1 MTLQQLK
8 YAVTVAECG
17 TISAAAEKLFISQPS
32 LTTAIRELESEMG
45 VTIFSR
51 TNRGVI
57 VSREGEEFLGY
68 ARQILSQAQLLQE
81 RFSGREQGEK
91 RFAVSSQ
98 HFNFTV
104 LAFSRLVQNFR
115 GPRYSFH
122 FRETTTYEVLEDV
135 SQLRSEVGILA
146 LNEDNERFLR
156 RMFGKLGLEFTELK
170 RVQAE
175 LFVSA
180 EHPLAGRRFVTV
192 EDVSPYPCITFEQ
205 GEHNGQFF
213 FEGLSAVAAQSHKT
227 ICVRERATEYQLLPG
242 CGSIRH
248 VPGGVCEP
256 AFGAKAVPHHWIYPA
271 PGCDSLPHDL
281 GVHTGPAG
289 GSADIVYSY
298 TQLSFS
304 VFYKYQIYPYTEYNK
319 AKQNK
324 MLKGDLKS

>member
-32 LTTAIRELESEMG
+32 LTTAIRELEAEMG

-68 ARQILSQAQLLQE
+68 ARQILSQAQLMQE
-81 RFSGREQGEK
+81 RFGGREQGEK

-146 LNEDNERFLR
+146 LNEDSERFLR

-180 EHPLAGRRFVTV
+180 EHPLAGRRSVTV
-192 EDVSPYPCITFEQ
+192 EDVLPYPCITFEQ

-213 FEGLSAVAAQSHKT
+213 FEGLSAVAAQSPKT
-227 ICVRERATEYQLLPG
+227 ICVRERATEYQLLRALNGFSPD
-242 CGSIRH
+242 
-248 VPGGVCEP
+248 VGVSAMYREE
-256 AFGAKAVPHHWIYPA
+256 FV
-271 PGCDSLPHDL
+271 SLPL
-281 GVHTGPAG
+281 EPKQFHTIGYILRRDMTP
-289 GSADIVYSY
+289 SPM
-298 TQLSFS
+298 TL
-304 VFYKYQIYPYTEYNK
+304 EYIQ
-319 AKQNK
+319 A
-324 MLKGDLKS
+324 LREAALV

>member
-192 EDVSPYPCITFEQ
+192 EDVRPYPCITFEQ

-227 ICVRERATEYQLLPG
+227 ICVRERATEYQLLRALNGFSPD
-242 CGSIRH
+242 
-248 VPGGVCEP
+248 VGVSAMYREK
-256 AFGAKAVPHHWIYPA
+256 FV
-271 PGCDSLPHDL
+271 SLPL
-281 GVHTGPAG
+281 EPKQFHTIGYILRRDVTP
-289 GSADIVYSY
+289 SPM
-298 TQLSFS
+298 TL
-304 VFYKYQIYPYTEYNK
+304 EYIQ
-319 AKQNK
+319 A
-324 MLKGDLKS
+324 LREAALI

>member
-32 LTTAIRELESEMG
+32 LTAAIRELESEMG

-227 ICVRERATEYQLLPG
+227 ICVRERATEYQLLRALNGFSPD
-242 CGSIRH
+242 
-248 VPGGVCEP
+248 VGVSAMYREE
-256 AFGAKAVPHHWIYPA
+256 FV
-271 PGCDSLPHDL
+271 SLPL
-281 GVHTGPAG
+281 EPKQFHTIGYILRQDVTP
-289 GSADIVYSY
+289 SPM
-298 TQLSFS
+298 TL
-304 VFYKYQIYPYTEYNK
+304 EYIQ
-319 AKQNK
+319 A
-324 MLKGDLKS
+324 LREAASI

>member
-32 LTTAIRELESEMG
+32 LTTAIRELETEMG
-45 VTIFSR
+45 VAIFSR

-104 LAFSRLVQNFR
+104 QAFSRLVQNFR

-227 ICVRERATEYQLLPG
+227 ICVRERATEYQLLRALNGFSPD
-242 CGSIRH
+242 
-248 VPGGVCEP
+248 VGVSAMYQEE
-256 AFGAKAVPHHWIYPA
+256 FV
-271 PGCDSLPHDL
+271 SLPL
-281 GVHTGPAG
+281 EPKQFHTIGYILRRDVTPSPMA
-289 GSADIVYSY
+289 
-298 TQLSFS
+298 L
-304 VFYKYQIYPYTEYNK
+304 EYIQ
-319 AKQNK
+319 A
-324 MLKGDLKS
+324 LREAALI

>member
-32 LTTAIRELESEMG
+32 HTTAIRELESEMG

-81 RFSGREQGEK
+81 RFSGRGQGEK

-156 RMFGKLGLEFTELK
+156 RTFGKLGLEFTELK

-227 ICVRERATEYQLLPG
+227 ICVRERATEYQLLRALNGFSPD
-242 CGSIRH
+242 
-248 VPGGVCEP
+248 VGVSAMYREE
-256 AFGAKAVPHHWIYPA
+256 FV
-271 PGCDSLPHDL
+271 SLPL
-281 GVHTGPAG
+281 EPKQFHTIGYILRRDVTP
-289 GSADIVYSY
+289 SPM
-298 TQLSFS
+298 TL
-304 VFYKYQIYPYTEYNK
+304 EYIQ
-319 AKQNK
+319 A
-324 MLKGDLKS
+324 LREAALI

>member
-192 EDVSPYPCITFEQ
+192 EDVRPYPCITFEQ

-227 ICVRERATEYQLLPG
+227 ICVRERATEYQLLRALNGFSPD
-242 CGSIRH
+242 
-248 VPGGVCEP
+248 VGVSAMYREE
-256 AFGAKAVPHHWIYPA
+256 FV
-271 PGCDSLPHDL
+271 SLPL
-281 GVHTGPAG
+281 EPKQFHTIGYILRRDVTP
-289 GSADIVYSY
+289 SPM
-298 TQLSFS
+298 TL
-304 VFYKYQIYPYTEYNK
+304 EYIQ
-319 AKQNK
+319 A
-324 MLKGDLKS
+324 LREAALI

>member
-32 LTTAIRELESEMG
+32 LTAAIRELESEMG

-81 RFSGREQGEK
+81 RFSGRAQGEK

-156 RMFGKLGLEFTELK
+156 RTFGKLGLEFTELK

-227 ICVRERATEYQLLPG
+227 ICVRERATEYQLLRALNGFSPD
-242 CGSIRH
+242 
-248 VPGGVCEP
+248 VGVSAMYREE
-256 AFGAKAVPHHWIYPA
+256 FV
-271 PGCDSLPHDL
+271 SLPL
-281 GVHTGPAG
+281 EPKQFHTIGYILRRDVTP
-289 GSADIVYSY
+289 SPM
-298 TQLSFS
+298 TL
-304 VFYKYQIYPYTEYNK
+304 EYIQ
-319 AKQNK
+319 A
-324 MLKGDLKS
+324 LREAASI

>member
-156 RMFGKLGLEFTELK
+156 RMFGKLGLEFKELK

-227 ICVRERATEYQLLPG
+227 ICVRERATEYQLLRALNGFSPD
-242 CGSIRH
+242 
-248 VPGGVCEP
+248 VGVSAMYREE
-256 AFGAKAVPHHWIYPA
+256 FV
-271 PGCDSLPHDL
+271 SLPL
-281 GVHTGPAG
+281 EPKQFHTIGYILRRDVTP
-289 GSADIVYSY
+289 SPM
-298 TQLSFS
+298 TL
-304 VFYKYQIYPYTEYNK
+304 EYIQ
-319 AKQNK
+319 A
-324 MLKGDLKS
+324 LREAASI

>member
-81 RFSGREQGEK
+81 RFSGRGQGEK

-175 LFVSA
+175 LFVSV

-227 ICVRERATEYQLLPG
+227 ICVRERATEYQLLRALNGFSPD
-242 CGSIRH
+242 
-248 VPGGVCEP
+248 VGVSAMYREE
-256 AFGAKAVPHHWIYPA
+256 FV
-271 PGCDSLPHDL
+271 SLPL
-281 GVHTGPAG
+281 EPKQFHTIGYILRRDVTP
-289 GSADIVYSY
+289 SPM
-298 TQLSFS
+298 TL
-304 VFYKYQIYPYTEYNK
+304 EYIQ
-319 AKQNK
+319 A
-324 MLKGDLKS
+324 LREAASI

>member
-122 FRETTTYEVLEDV
+122 SRETTTYEVLEDV

-192 EDVSPYPCITFEQ
+192 EDVSSYPCITFEQ

-227 ICVRERATEYQLLPG
+227 ICVRERATEYQLLRALNGFSPD
-242 CGSIRH
+242 
-248 VPGGVCEP
+248 VGVSAMYREE
-256 AFGAKAVPHHWIYPA
+256 FV
-271 PGCDSLPHDL
+271 SLPL
-281 GVHTGPAG
+281 EPKQFHTIGYILRRDVTP
-289 GSADIVYSY
+289 SPM
-298 TQLSFS
+298 TL
-304 VFYKYQIYPYTEYNK
+304 EYIQ
-319 AKQNK
+319 A
-324 MLKGDLKS
+324 LREAASI

>member
-81 RFSGREQGEK
+81 RFSGWAQGEK

-104 LAFSRLVQNFR
+104 LAFSRLEQNFR

-227 ICVRERATEYQLLPG
+227 ICVRERATEYQLLRALNGFSPD
-242 CGSIRH
+242 
-248 VPGGVCEP
+248 VGVSAMYREE
-256 AFGAKAVPHHWIYPA
+256 FV
-271 PGCDSLPHDL
+271 SLPL
-281 GVHTGPAG
+281 EPKQFHTIGYILRRDVTP
-289 GSADIVYSY
+289 SPM
-298 TQLSFS
+298 TL
-304 VFYKYQIYPYTEYNK
+304 EYIQ
-319 AKQNK
+319 A
-324 MLKGDLKS
+324 LREAASI

>member
-146 LNEDNERFLR
+146 LNDDNERFLR

-227 ICVRERATEYQLLPG
+227 ICVRERATEYQLLRALNGFSPD
-242 CGSIRH
+242 
-248 VPGGVCEP
+248 VGVSAMYREE
-256 AFGAKAVPHHWIYPA
+256 FV
-271 PGCDSLPHDL
+271 SLPL
-281 GVHTGPAG
+281 EPKQFHTIGYILRRDVTP
-289 GSADIVYSY
+289 SPM
-298 TQLSFS
+298 TL
-304 VFYKYQIYPYTEYNK
+304 EYIQ
-319 AKQNK
+319 A
-324 MLKGDLKS
+324 LREAALI

>member
-32 LTTAIRELESEMG
+32 LTAAIRELESEMG

-104 LAFSRLVQNFR
+104 QAFSRLVQNFR

-227 ICVRERATEYQLLPG
+227 ICVRERATEYQLLRALNGFSPD
-242 CGSIRH
+242 
-248 VPGGVCEP
+248 VGVSAMYREE
-256 AFGAKAVPHHWIYPA
+256 FV
-271 PGCDSLPHDL
+271 SLPL
-281 GVHTGPAG
+281 EPKQFHTIGYILRRDVTP
-289 GSADIVYSY
+289 SPM
-298 TQLSFS
+298 TL
-304 VFYKYQIYPYTEYNK
+304 EYIQ
-319 AKQNK
+319 A
-324 MLKGDLKS
+324 LREAASI

>member
-32 LTTAIRELESEMG
+32 LTAAIRELESEMG

-81 RFSGREQGEK
+81 RFSGRAQGEK

-180 EHPLAGRRFVTV
+180 EHPLADRRFVTV

-227 ICVRERATEYQLLPG
+227 ICVRERATEYQLLRALNGFSPD
-242 CGSIRH
+242 
-248 VPGGVCEP
+248 VGVSAMYREE
-256 AFGAKAVPHHWIYPA
+256 FV
-271 PGCDSLPHDL
+271 SLPL
-281 GVHTGPAG
+281 EPKQFHTIGYILRRDVTP
-289 GSADIVYSY
+289 SPM
-298 TQLSFS
+298 TL
-304 VFYKYQIYPYTEYNK
+304 EYIQ
-319 AKQNK
+319 ALQEAA
-324 MLKGDLKS
+324 SI

>member
-104 LAFSRLVQNFR
+104 QAFSRLVQNFR

-227 ICVRERATEYQLLPG
+227 ICVRERATEYQLLRALNGFSPD
-242 CGSIRH
+242 
-248 VPGGVCEP
+248 VGVSAMYREEFVRLPLEP
-256 AFGAKAVPHHWIYPA
+256 KQF
-271 PGCDSLPHDL
+271 
-281 GVHTGPAG
+281 HTIGYILRRDVTP
-289 GSADIVYSY
+289 SPM
-298 TQLSFS
+298 TL
-304 VFYKYQIYPYTEYNK
+304 EYIQ
-319 AKQNK
+319 A
-324 MLKGDLKS
+324 LREAALI

>member
-68 ARQILSQAQLLQE
+68 ARQILSQAQLLRE

-227 ICVRERATEYQLLPG
+227 ICVRERATEYQLLRALNGFSPD
-242 CGSIRH
+242 
-248 VPGGVCEP
+248 VGVSAMYREE
-256 AFGAKAVPHHWIYPA
+256 FV
-271 PGCDSLPHDL
+271 SLPL
-281 GVHTGPAG
+281 EPKQFHTIGYILRRDVTP
-289 GSADIVYSY
+289 SPM
-298 TQLSFS
+298 TL
-304 VFYKYQIYPYTEYNK
+304 EYIQ
-319 AKQNK
+319 A
-324 MLKGDLKS
+324 LREAASI

>member
-175 LFVSA
+175 LFVSV

-227 ICVRERATEYQLLPG
+227 ICVRERATEYQLLRALNGFSPD
-242 CGSIRH
+242 
-248 VPGGVCEP
+248 VGVSAMYREE
-256 AFGAKAVPHHWIYPA
+256 FV
-271 PGCDSLPHDL
+271 SLPL
-281 GVHTGPAG
+281 EPKQFHTIGYILRRDVTP
-289 GSADIVYSY
+289 SPM
-298 TQLSFS
+298 TL
-304 VFYKYQIYPYTEYNK
+304 EYIQ
-319 AKQNK
+319 A
-324 MLKGDLKS
+324 LREAASI

>member
-32 LTTAIRELESEMG
+32 LTAAIRELESEMG

-81 RFSGREQGEK
+81 RFSGRGQGEK

-227 ICVRERATEYQLLPG
+227 ICVRERATEYQLLRALNGFSPD
-242 CGSIRH
+242 
-248 VPGGVCEP
+248 VGVSAMYREE
-256 AFGAKAVPHHWIYPA
+256 FV
-271 PGCDSLPHDL
+271 SLPL
-281 GVHTGPAG
+281 EPKQFHTIGYILRRDVTP
-289 GSADIVYSY
+289 SPM
-298 TQLSFS
+298 TL
-304 VFYKYQIYPYTEYNK
+304 EYIQ
-319 AKQNK
+319 A
-324 MLKGDLKS
+324 LREAALI

>member
-205 GEHNGQFF
+205 GEHNGQLF

-227 ICVRERATEYQLLPG
+227 ICVRERATEYQLLRALNGFSPD
-242 CGSIRH
+242 
-248 VPGGVCEP
+248 VGVSAMYREE
-256 AFGAKAVPHHWIYPA
+256 FV
-271 PGCDSLPHDL
+271 SLPL
-281 GVHTGPAG
+281 EPKQFHTIGYILRRDVTP
-289 GSADIVYSY
+289 SPM
-298 TQLSFS
+298 TL
-304 VFYKYQIYPYTEYNK
+304 EYIQ
-319 AKQNK
+319 A
-324 MLKGDLKS
+324 LREAASI

>member
-32 LTTAIRELESEMG
+32 LTTAIRELESEMD

-227 ICVRERATEYQLLPG
+227 ICVRERATEYQLLRALNGFSPD
-242 CGSIRH
+242 
-248 VPGGVCEP
+248 VGVSAMYREE
-256 AFGAKAVPHHWIYPA
+256 FV
-271 PGCDSLPHDL
+271 SLPL
-281 GVHTGPAG
+281 EPKQFHTIGYILRRDVTP
-289 GSADIVYSY
+289 SPM
-298 TQLSFS
+298 TL
-304 VFYKYQIYPYTEYNK
+304 EYIQ
-319 AKQNK
+319 A
-324 MLKGDLKS
+324 LREAALI

>member
-17 TISAAAEKLFISQPS
+17 TISAAEKLFISQPS

-227 ICVRERATEYQLLPG
+227 ICVRERATEYQLLRALNGFSPD
-242 CGSIRH
+242 
-248 VPGGVCEP
+248 VGVSAMYREE
-256 AFGAKAVPHHWIYPA
+256 FV
-271 PGCDSLPHDL
+271 SLPL
-281 GVHTGPAG
+281 EPKQFHTIGYILRRDVTP
-289 GSADIVYSY
+289 SPM
-298 TQLSFS
+298 TL
-304 VFYKYQIYPYTEYNK
+304 EYIQ
-319 AKQNK
+319 ALQEAT
-324 MLKGDLKS
+324 SI

>member
-175 LFVSA
+175 LFVSV

-227 ICVRERATEYQLLPG
+227 ICVRERATEYQLLRALNGFSPD
-242 CGSIRH
+242 
-248 VPGGVCEP
+248 VGVSAMYREE
-256 AFGAKAVPHHWIYPA
+256 FV
-271 PGCDSLPHDL
+271 SLPL
-281 GVHTGPAG
+281 EPKQFHTIGYILRRDVTP
-289 GSADIVYSY
+289 SPM
-298 TQLSFS
+298 TL
-304 VFYKYQIYPYTEYNK
+304 EYIQ
-319 AKQNK
+319 A
-324 MLKGDLKS
+324 LREAALI

>member
-45 VTIFSR
+45 VNIFSR

-227 ICVRERATEYQLLPG
+227 ICVRERATEYQLLRALNGFSPD
-242 CGSIRH
+242 
-248 VPGGVCEP
+248 VGVSAMYREE
-256 AFGAKAVPHHWIYPA
+256 FV
-271 PGCDSLPHDL
+271 SLPL
-281 GVHTGPAG
+281 EPKQFHTIGYILRRDVTP
-289 GSADIVYSY
+289 SPM
-298 TQLSFS
+298 TL
-304 VFYKYQIYPYTEYNK
+304 EYIQ
-319 AKQNK
+319 A
-324 MLKGDLKS
+324 LREAASI

>member
-8 YAVTVAECG
+8 YAVTAAECG

-32 LTTAIRELESEMG
+32 LTAAIRELESEMG

-227 ICVRERATEYQLLPG
+227 ICVRERATEYQLLRALNGFSPD
-242 CGSIRH
+242 
-248 VPGGVCEP
+248 VGVSAMYREE
-256 AFGAKAVPHHWIYPA
+256 FV
-271 PGCDSLPHDL
+271 SLPL
-281 GVHTGPAG
+281 EPKQFHTIGYILRRDMTP
-289 GSADIVYSY
+289 SPM
-298 TQLSFS
+298 TL
-304 VFYKYQIYPYTEYNK
+304 EYIQ
-319 AKQNK
+319 A
-324 MLKGDLKS
+324 LREAASI

>member
-32 LTTAIRELESEMG
+32 LTTAIRELETEMG

-98 HFNFTV
+98 HFIFTV

-227 ICVRERATEYQLLPG
+227 ICVRERATEYQLLRALNGFSPD
-242 CGSIRH
+242 
-248 VPGGVCEP
+248 VGVSAMYREE
-256 AFGAKAVPHHWIYPA
+256 FV
-271 PGCDSLPHDL
+271 SLPL
-281 GVHTGPAG
+281 EPKQFHTIGYILRRDVTPSPMTLEYIQALRE
-289 GSADIVYSY
+289 AA
-298 TQLSFS
+298 S
-304 VFYKYQIYPYTEYNK
+304 V
-319 AKQNK
+319 
-324 MLKGDLKS
+324 

>member
-8 YAVTVAECG
+8 FAVTVAECG

-192 EDVSPYPCITFEQ
+192 EDVRPYPCITFEQ

-227 ICVRERATEYQLLPG
+227 ICVRERATEYQLLRALNGFSPD
-242 CGSIRH
+242 
-248 VPGGVCEP
+248 VGVSAMYREE
-256 AFGAKAVPHHWIYPA
+256 FV
-271 PGCDSLPHDL
+271 SLPL
-281 GVHTGPAG
+281 EPKQFHTIGYILRRDVTP
-289 GSADIVYSY
+289 SPM
-298 TQLSFS
+298 TL
-304 VFYKYQIYPYTEYNK
+304 EYIQ
-319 AKQNK
+319 A
-324 MLKGDLKS
+324 LREAASI

>member
-135 SQLRSEVGILA
+135 SQLRSEVGILT

-227 ICVRERATEYQLLPG
+227 ICVRERATEYQLLRALNGFSPD
-242 CGSIRH
+242 
-248 VPGGVCEP
+248 VGVSAMYREE
-256 AFGAKAVPHHWIYPA
+256 FV
-271 PGCDSLPHDL
+271 SLPL
-281 GVHTGPAG
+281 EPKQFHTIGYILRRDVTP
-289 GSADIVYSY
+289 SPM
-298 TQLSFS
+298 TW
-304 VFYKYQIYPYTEYNK
+304 EYIQ
-319 AKQNK
+319 ALQEAA
-324 MLKGDLKS
+324 LI

>member
-81 RFSGREQGEK
+81 RFSGRAQGEK

-227 ICVRERATEYQLLPG
+227 ICVRERATEYQLLRALNGFSPD
-242 CGSIRH
+242 
-248 VPGGVCEP
+248 VGVSAMYREE
-256 AFGAKAVPHHWIYPA
+256 FV
-271 PGCDSLPHDL
+271 SLPL
-281 GVHTGPAG
+281 EPKQFHTIGYILRRDVTP
-289 GSADIVYSY
+289 SPM
-298 TQLSFS
+298 TL
-304 VFYKYQIYPYTEYNK
+304 EYIQ
-319 AKQNK
+319 A
-324 MLKGDLKS
+324 LREAALI

>member
-32 LTTAIRELESEMG
+32 LTTAVRELESEMG

-146 LNEDNERFLR
+146 LNEDNERFLW

-227 ICVRERATEYQLLPG
+227 ICVRERATEYQLLRALNGFSPD
-242 CGSIRH
+242 
-248 VPGGVCEP
+248 VGVSAMYREE
-256 AFGAKAVPHHWIYPA
+256 FV
-271 PGCDSLPHDL
+271 SLPL
-281 GVHTGPAG
+281 EPKQFHTIGYILRRDVTP
-289 GSADIVYSY
+289 SPM
-298 TQLSFS
+298 TL
-304 VFYKYQIYPYTEYNK
+304 EYIQ
-319 AKQNK
+319 A
-324 MLKGDLKS
+324 LREAASI

>member
-32 LTTAIRELESEMG
+32 LTTAIRELESEMD

-122 FRETTTYEVLEDV
+122 FRETTTHEVLEDV

-227 ICVRERATEYQLLPG
+227 ICVRERATEYQLLRALNGFSPD
-242 CGSIRH
+242 
-248 VPGGVCEP
+248 VGVSAMYREE
-256 AFGAKAVPHHWIYPA
+256 FV
-271 PGCDSLPHDL
+271 SLPL
-281 GVHTGPAG
+281 EPKQFHTIGYILRRDVTP
-289 GSADIVYSY
+289 SPM
-298 TQLSFS
+298 TL
-304 VFYKYQIYPYTEYNK
+304 EYIQ
-319 AKQNK
+319 A
-324 MLKGDLKS
+324 LREAALI

>member
-122 FRETTTYEVLEDV
+122 FRETTTYEVLEDA

-227 ICVRERATEYQLLPG
+227 ICVRERATEYQLLRALNGFSPD
-242 CGSIRH
+242 
-248 VPGGVCEP
+248 VGVSAMYREE
-256 AFGAKAVPHHWIYPA
+256 FV
-271 PGCDSLPHDL
+271 SLPL
-281 GVHTGPAG
+281 EPKQFHTIGYILRRDVTP
-289 GSADIVYSY
+289 SPM
-298 TQLSFS
+298 TL
-304 VFYKYQIYPYTEYNK
+304 EYIQ
-319 AKQNK
+319 A
-324 MLKGDLKS
+324 LREAASI

>member
-32 LTTAIRELESEMG
+32 LTAAIRELESEMG

-180 EHPLAGRRFVTV
+180 EHPLADRRFVTV

-227 ICVRERATEYQLLPG
+227 ICVRERATEYQLLRALNGFSPD
-242 CGSIRH
+242 
-248 VPGGVCEP
+248 VGVSAMYREE
-256 AFGAKAVPHHWIYPA
+256 FV
-271 PGCDSLPHDL
+271 SLPL
-281 GVHTGPAG
+281 EPKQFHTIGYILRRDVTP
-289 GSADIVYSY
+289 SPM
-298 TQLSFS
+298 TL
-304 VFYKYQIYPYTEYNK
+304 EYIQ
-319 AKQNK
+319 A
-324 MLKGDLKS
+324 LREAALI

>member
-192 EDVSPYPCITFEQ
+192 EDVSPYPCITLEQ

-227 ICVRERATEYQLLPG
+227 ICVRERATEYQLLRALNGFSPD
-242 CGSIRH
+242 
-248 VPGGVCEP
+248 VGVSAMYREE
-256 AFGAKAVPHHWIYPA
+256 FV
-271 PGCDSLPHDL
+271 SLPL
-281 GVHTGPAG
+281 EPKQFHTIGYILRRDVTP
-289 GSADIVYSY
+289 SPM
-298 TQLSFS
+298 TL
-304 VFYKYQIYPYTEYNK
+304 EYIQ
-319 AKQNK
+319 A
-324 MLKGDLKS
+324 LREAASI

>member
-68 ARQILSQAQLLQE
+68 ARQNLSQAQLLQE

-227 ICVRERATEYQLLPG
+227 ICVRERATEYQLLRALNGFSPD
-242 CGSIRH
+242 
-248 VPGGVCEP
+248 VGVSAMYREE
-256 AFGAKAVPHHWIYPA
+256 FV
-271 PGCDSLPHDL
+271 SLPL
-281 GVHTGPAG
+281 EPKQFHTIGYILRRDVTP
-289 GSADIVYSY
+289 SPM
-298 TQLSFS
+298 TL
-304 VFYKYQIYPYTEYNK
+304 EYIQ
-319 AKQNK
+319 A
-324 MLKGDLKS
+324 LREAASI

>member
-135 SQLRSEVGILA
+135 SQLRSEVGVLA

-227 ICVRERATEYQLLPG
+227 ICVRERATEYQLLRALNGFSPD
-242 CGSIRH
+242 
-248 VPGGVCEP
+248 VGVSAMYREE
-256 AFGAKAVPHHWIYPA
+256 FV
-271 PGCDSLPHDL
+271 SLPL
-281 GVHTGPAG
+281 EPKQFHTIGYILRRDVTP
-289 GSADIVYSY
+289 SPM
-298 TQLSFS
+298 TL
-304 VFYKYQIYPYTEYNK
+304 EYIQ
-319 AKQNK
+319 ALQEAA
-324 MLKGDLKS
+324 SI

>member
-17 TISAAAEKLFISQPS
+17 TISATAEKLFISQPS

-227 ICVRERATEYQLLPG
+227 ICVRERATEYQLLRALNGFSPD
-242 CGSIRH
+242 
-248 VPGGVCEP
+248 VGVSAMYREE
-256 AFGAKAVPHHWIYPA
+256 FV
-271 PGCDSLPHDL
+271 SLPL
-281 GVHTGPAG
+281 EPKQFHTIGYILRRDVTP
-289 GSADIVYSY
+289 SPM
-298 TQLSFS
+298 TL
-304 VFYKYQIYPYTEYNK
+304 EYIQ
-319 AKQNK
+319 A
-324 MLKGDLKS
+324 LREAASI

>member
-156 RMFGKLGLEFTELK
+156 RTFGKLGLEFTELK

-227 ICVRERATEYQLLPG
+227 ICVRERATEYQLLRALNGFSPD
-242 CGSIRH
+242 
-248 VPGGVCEP
+248 VGVSAMYREE
-256 AFGAKAVPHHWIYPA
+256 FV
-271 PGCDSLPHDL
+271 SLPL
-281 GVHTGPAG
+281 EPKQFHTIGYILRRDVTP
-289 GSADIVYSY
+289 SPM
-298 TQLSFS
+298 TL
-304 VFYKYQIYPYTEYNK
+304 EYIQ
-319 AKQNK
+319 A
-324 MLKGDLKS
+324 LREAALI